1 MIKHIIQSFIPS
13 PILYYYKRNQYV
25 KILKN
30 HTIEE
35 EPDIKIARLLVNK
48 NSTVL
53 DIGSNFG
60 LYAKYLSPCSKN
72 VMYRTYSFTFEMLQ
86 HTLKVFQLNNVTAF
100 QIAISDKNG
109 SSEMEI
115 PILFGSYNYYRASII
130 DNGKLNSGPTFQI
143 TTSTLDN
150 FLLNISTPISL
161 IKCDVEGHELSV
173 IHGAMKQLEK
183 GTAAWLIEVSENPDE
198 HTSKAYQLFSI
209 MTQLKYKAF
218 IFDGTL
224 LRERKKGDS
233 SINYFFLKLVI

>member
-1 MIKHIIQSFIPS
+1 M
-13 PILYYYKRNQYV
+13 
-25 KILKN
+25 
-30 HTIEE
+30 
-35 EPDIKIARLLVNK
+35 
-48 NSTVL
+48 
-53 DIGSNFG
+53 
-60 LYAKYLSPCSKN
+60 
-72 VMYRTYSFTFEMLQ
+72 Q
-86 HTLKVFQLNNVTAF
+86 HNLKVFQLNNVTAF
-100 QIAISDKNG
+100 QIAISDTNG
-109 SSEMEI
+109 SSKMEI
-115 PILFGSYNYYRASII
+115 PILSGSYNYYRASII

-183 GTAAWLIEVSENPDE
+183 GTAAWLIEVSENPDK

-224 LRERKKGDS
+224 LKERKKGYS
-233 SINYFFLKLVI
+233 SINYFFLNLVI